1 MSSDEASR
9 ESDSGSSDA
18 SDAISVLSEYR
29 RIYEQHWNLTQSA
42 RALTKRGEQIE
53 VNERASALRGEN
65 ARIMAEVARQLRAV
79 NIEFSE
85 VSGGVRPP
93 VVDRV
98 IGIAI
103 ERHRSL
109 DAQLASAD
117 PRRAPRT
124 AQSSSARRTVASVL
138 VALTIA
144 CGVGA
149 WLLARGQ
156 LF

>member
-1 MSSDEASR
+1 M
-9 ESDSGSSDA
+9 
-18 SDAISVLSEYR
+18 
-29 RIYEQHWNLTQSA
+29 YEEHWNLAQSA
-42 RALTKRGEQIE
+42 RALTERREQRE
-53 VNERASALRGEN
+53 LHERARALRGEN
-65 ARIMAEVARQLRAV
+65 SRIMSEVARQLRAV
-79 NIEFSE
+79 NIELSE
-85 VSGGVRPP
+85 VSGGVRPSA
-93 VVDRV
+93 VNRV

-109 DAQLASAD
+109 ANQAPSASPVRASRTDAGD
-117 PRRAPRT
+117 RPT
-124 AQSSSARRTVASVL
+124 ARRTVASVL